1 MAVPWRGAGTVAGR
15 YGREDGAM
23 VANHE
28 SPTTTVGTTNTPRG
42 TVLGIYTAPAAGA
55 PMVSRERVP
64 VVAGRGLAGDRYFDG
79 RGYYSQVTPLTG
91 RRLTLI
97 AAEALAAL
105 AAETGIVLGAD
116 ECRRNLVTRGID
128 LDALIGKRFRVGT
141 IECYGER
148 PCPPCGYLEQLT
160 GLKGVN
166 RGLTARGGI
175 RAEILLDGELAV
187 GDVVALSDIV
197 P

>member
-1 MAVPWRGAGTVAGR
+1 
-15 YGREDGAM
+15 M
-23 VANHE
+23 VANRE
-28 SPTTTVGTTNTPRG
+28 PMTKATIGGTSAPSG

-64 VVAGRGLAGDRYFDG
+64 VVAGRGLEGDRYFDG
-79 RGYYSQVTPLTG
+79 RGYYSQVPPLTG

-97 AAEALAAL
+97 AAEALDAL
-105 AAETGIVLGAD
+105 TAETGIVLGAD

-128 LDALIGKRFRVGT
+128 LDALIGKRFRVGA

-160 GLKGVN
+160 GLKGLN
-166 RGLTARGGI
+166 RGLTAGGGL
-175 RAEILLDGELAV
+175 RAESLRAGELAV
-187 GDVVALSDIV
+187 GDAVALSDIV